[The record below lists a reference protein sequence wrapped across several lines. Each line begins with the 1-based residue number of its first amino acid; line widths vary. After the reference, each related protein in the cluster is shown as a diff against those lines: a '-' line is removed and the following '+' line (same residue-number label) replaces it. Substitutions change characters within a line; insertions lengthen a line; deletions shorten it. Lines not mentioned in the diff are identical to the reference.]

1 MSQQRTKYADSI
13 LTSKSPYEATE
24 TIRIR
29 LSQVKLLNKDFYLL
43 FKELSNLKRSY
54 AQQLRKIIAENED
67 ITKILNAQM
76 IESDVLTPQEMS
88 AFKFDSLGELRSVWN
103 TVIEELKADLKA
115 STEYYNTLDH
125 QVVHELKESVENN
138 TSWRE
143 SKDLHSKLSKNAASI
158 EHYSKNNEKSTNL
171 EEARRQWDQQSPY
184 LFELFETIDY
194 NRLDILKNCMLRFQT
209 GFSDYLLNATNE
221 CESVMT
227 KFLAFEPQLEID
239 RFARDASQYNFQLS
253 STSKEASTNDVISAS
268 AAATRPTS
276 TSDSAPGLS
285 TERDKKSPKKD
296 KRKSTFG
303 SIGHRL
309 ASASSTL
316 THGDLMNN
324 DFSDSINNSSL
335 KSKKSSHTLRSKV
348 GSIFGRNKTKNKRQ
362 QQLPS
367 SSHTQESITEHA
379 NNSSSRVSSAATS
392 SIYQKQ
398 RRPTY
403 ASSKSNNWTPAEAS
417 DTPPLPPHATP
428 NNVEV
433 PSTADTSPTPL
444 SIPTSMPIS
453 SGQQSPP
460 RVAQETGADEIPKT
474 VPISISQPPLQ
485 PQLKTKPLPVEPAS
499 PSVSIPTAIA
509 DSQLSSQVDSRPLHI
524 RAPALPPS
532 RKQNAIHSRDSQLY
546 EALPNHGSGSTPTS
560 SSLSSTP
567 QERPVST
574 LTSQITGELKELN
587 PQATGSST
595 SLVGQSLFQHSSL
608 EMSHFGLNASIA
620 EVLNA
625 SFKDGML
632 QSSQLIGEIA
642 LNYLPNSVVNPS
654 LPIGINL
661 KICNGA
667 KFEKVILNQAFIER
681 VAAEEFKVNPSFID
695 SRTLGAIKYSI
706 KESIAPI
713 VIHPVWR
720 FEPHQA
726 SVVLTVRISSSL
738 PKDIS
743 QIVIEDLVVFVNID
757 GANATSALS
766 KPQGSFSKEKKR
778 ITWRFKDPVVLTRN
792 GDGQRLIARFI
803 TDGLAHESAKGV
815 ITKFT
820 INETDNTALPHSG
833 AGSGISLTCQEL
845 DENNPF
851 GGDWLDVN
859 TKRTLTTGNYHGLA

>member
-1 MSQQRTKYADSI
+1 MPEQRTKYADSI
-13 LTSKSPYEATE
+13 LTTKSPYEATE

-43 FKELSNLKRSY
+43 FKELANLKRNY

-76 IESDVLTPQEMS
+76 IESNVLTPQEMS
-88 AFKFDSLGELRSVWN
+88 AFRFNSLGELRSVWD
-103 TVIEELKADLKA
+103 TVIEELQSDLKS
-115 STEYYNTLDH
+115 STEYYNTLDQ
-125 QVVHELKESVENN
+125 QVVRELKESVENN
-138 TSWRE
+138 TSWKE

-158 EHYSKNNEKSTNL
+158 EHYSKNNENSSHL
-171 EEARRQWDQQSPY
+171 DEARRQWDQQSPY

-194 NRLDILKNCMLRFQT
+194 NRLDTLKNCMLRFQT
-209 GFSDYLLNATNE
+209 SFSDYLLNTTKE
-221 CESVMT
+221 CETVMT
-227 KFLAFEPQLEID
+227 KFLAFEPQSEID
-239 RFARDASQYNFQLS
+239 RFAKDASQYNFQLS
-253 STSKEASTNDVISAS
+253 SSSKEVVPNSVPPASATSARPISAS
-268 AAATRPTS
+268 
-276 TSDSAPGLS
+276 DGAPNR
-285 TERDKKSPKKD
+285 EKEKKSPQKD

-324 DFSDSINNSSL
+324 EFSDSTNNSSL

-362 QQLPS
+362 QQS
-367 SSHTQESITEHA
+367 SSNSHIQESITETQ
-379 NNSSSRVSSAATS
+379 NNSSTRVSSTATS

-403 ASSKSNNWTPAEAS
+403 SSLKSNNWTPAEAS

-428 NNVEV
+428 KSVGAPV
-433 PSTADTSPTPL
+433 TADTVPAPTFTPAAM
-444 SIPTSMPIS
+444 PTSTP
-453 SGQQSPP
+453 QQSSPP
-460 RVAQETGADEIPKT
+460 TAKEPDSSELPKT

-485 PQLKTKPLPVEPAS
+485 PQSKTKPLPVEPTF
-499 PSVSIPTAIA
+499 PNNLVSTATVDNQPPT
-509 DSQLSSQVDSRPLHI
+509 QMDSRPLHI

-532 RKQNAIHSRDSQLY
+532 RKQNFIHNRDSQLY
-546 EALPNHGSGSTPTS
+546 ESLPNHGSDPTPTS
-560 SSLSSTP
+560 SSLSSIP
-567 QERPVST
+567 QERPAST
-574 LTSQITGELKELN
+574 LSSQITGELRELN

-608 EMSHFGLNASIA
+608 ETSQFGLNASIA

-632 QSSQLIGEIA
+632 QTSQLIGEIA
-642 LNYLPNSVVNPS
+642 LNYLPNSVMNSP

-661 KICNGA
+661 KITNGA

-681 VAAEEFKVNPSFID
+681 VAPEEFKVNPSFID

-706 KESIAPI
+706 KEPIAPI

-726 SVVLTVRISSSL
+726 SVVLTVKMSPSL
-738 PKDIS
+738 PVEIS

-778 ITWRFKDPVVLTRN
+778 ITWRFKEPVVLTRN
-792 GDGQRLIARFI
+792 GEGQRLIARFI

-820 INETDNTALPHSG
+820 ISETDNAALPHSG

-851 GGDWLDVN
+851 GGDWSDVN

>member
-1 MSQQRTKYADSI
+1 MTEQRTKYADSI
-13 LTSKSPYEATE
+13 LTTKSPYEATE

-43 FKELSNLKRSY
+43 FKELANLKRNY

-76 IESDVLTPQEMS
+76 IESNVLTPQEMS
-88 AFKFDSLGELRSVWN
+88 AFRFNSLGELRNVWD
-103 TVIEELKADLKA
+103 TVIEELKSDLKS
-115 STEYYNTLDH
+115 STEYYNTLDQ
-125 QVVHELKESVENN
+125 QVVRELKESVENN

-158 EHYSKNNEKSTNL
+158 EHYSKNNENSSHL

-194 NRLDILKNCMLRFQT
+194 NRLDTLKNCMLRFQT
-209 GFSDYLLNATNE
+209 SFSDYLLNTTKE
-221 CESVMT
+221 CETVMT
-227 KFLAFEPQLEID
+227 KFLAFEPQSEID
-239 RFARDASQYNFQLS
+239 RFAKDASQYNFQLS
-253 STSKEASTNDVISAS
+253 SSSKEVVPNNASPAS
-268 AAATRPTS
+268 ATGARPVSVSNGAAN
-276 TSDSAPGLS
+276 
-285 TERDKKSPKKD
+285 TEREKKSPQKD
-296 KRKSTFG
+296 KRKSAFG
-303 SIGHRL
+303 NIGHRL
-309 ASASSTL
+309 ASASSSL
-316 THGDLMNN
+316 THNDLMNN
-324 DFSDSINNSSL
+324 EFSDSTNNSSL

-362 QQLPS
+362 QQS
-367 SSHTQESITEHA
+367 SSNSHIQASITETP
-379 NNSSSRVSSAATS
+379 NNSSTRVSSTATS

-403 ASSKSNNWTPAEAS
+403 SSSKSNNWTPGEAS

-428 NNVEV
+428 KNVDAPV
-433 PSTADTSPTPL
+433 TADTSPAQTFTP
-444 SIPTSMPIS
+444 SEVPPSTP
-453 SGQQSPP
+453 QQSSPP
-460 RVAQETGADEIPKT
+460 TAKEPDSSKLPKT

-485 PQLKTKPLPVEPAS
+485 PQSKTKPLPVEPAS
-499 PSVSIPTAIA
+499 PSISLPTATV
-509 DSQLSSQVDSRPLHI
+509 DNQPSGQVDSRPLHI

-532 RKQNAIHSRDSQLY
+532 RKQNFIHNRDSQLY
-546 EALPNHGSGSTPTS
+546 DSLPNHGSGATPTS
-560 SSLSSTP
+560 SSLSSIP
-567 QERPVST
+567 QERPAST
-574 LTSQITGELKELN
+574 LSSQITGELRELN

-608 EMSHFGLNASIA
+608 DTSQFGLNASIA

-632 QSSQLIGEIA
+632 QNSQLIGEIA
-642 LNYLPNSVVNPS
+642 LNYLPNSVMNSP

-661 KICNGA
+661 RINNGA

-681 VAAEEFKVNPSFID
+681 VAPEEFKVNPSFID
-695 SRTLGAIKYSI
+695 SRTLGVIKYSI
-706 KESIAPI
+706 KEPIAPI

-720 FEPHQA
+720 FESHQA
-726 SVVLTVRISSSL
+726 SVVLTVKMSPSL
-738 PKDIS
+738 PDEIS
-743 QIVIEDLVVFVNID
+743 QIVIEDLIVFVNID

-778 ITWRFKDPVVLTRN
+778 ITWRFKEPVVLTRN
-792 GDGQRLIARFI
+792 GEGQRLIARFI

-820 INETDNTALPHSG
+820 ISETDNVALPHSG
-833 AGSGISLTCQEL
+833 AGSGITLTCQEL

-851 GGDWLDVN
+851 GGEWLDVN